1 MGTGLVKL
9 EGTVL
14 TIGAV
19 GTKQESMTSVKQNRI
34 RVVMDRVYGG
44 AKIFGHTHL
53 GRMVSSGV
61 EVESTQAA
69 VTTGREVEKVATCSY
84 GRLPLTRRGV
94 DMRQTG
100 GL

>member
-1 MGTGLVKL
+1 MGAGLVKL
-9 EGTVL
+9 EGTLL
-14 TIGAV
+14 TIGTV
-19 GTKQESMTSVKQNRI
+19 GTKQESMTSVEQNRI
-34 RVVMDRVYGG
+34 RVVMDRVNGG
-44 AKIFGHTHL
+44 AKIFWHTHL

-61 EVESTQAA
+61 EVEPTQAA